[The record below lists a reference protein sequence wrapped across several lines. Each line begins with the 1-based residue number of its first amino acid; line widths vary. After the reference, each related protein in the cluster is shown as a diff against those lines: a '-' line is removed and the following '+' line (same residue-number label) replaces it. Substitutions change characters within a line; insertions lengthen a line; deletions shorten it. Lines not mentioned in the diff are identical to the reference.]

1 MACPSRGRGA
11 ENGGG
16 MVSLSRDGGP
26 AFGAHA
32 FIWAGEWTREGA
44 ERVISGAAGAGL
56 DFVEIPLLDPGSID
70 VEHTRSLLDRYG
82 LGCSC
87 SLGLPPEVHL
97 PYNPEGARRFLDDAV
112 ETTAALGSPMLT
124 GCLYTHVGT
133 LTGKPPETAELE
145 TVAHILKRTS
155 RRAAEYG
162 VELGVEAI
170 NRYETYLVNLA
181 SQADELLDRI
191 DEPNVFVHLDTYHMN
206 IEEKG
211 FYDPIVAS
219 GTRMHYIHLSES
231 DRGTPGTGNVHWD
244 EVFRGL
250 GAIDYE
256 GYMVMESFAAI
267 NEDLAGATALWR
279 DVVGDPETLI
289 RDGLGFLRAKAA
301 EYDLLRDSGE
311 SRQVR

>member
-1 MACPSRGRGA
+1 MTALSKDGA
-11 ENGGG
+11 
-16 MVSLSRDGGP
+16 P

-44 ERVISGAAGAGL
+44 ERVISGAAEAGL

-97 PYNPEGARRFLDDAV
+97 PSNPEGARRFLDGAV

-133 LTGKPPETAELE
+133 LTGKPPEPAEIEL
-145 TVAHILKRTS
+145 VVRILKETA

-162 VELGVEAI
+162 VELGIEAI
-170 NRYETYLVNLA
+170 NRYETYLLNLA
-181 SQADELLDRI
+181 SHAGELLDRI

-206 IEEKG
+206 IEERG
-211 FYDPIVAS
+211 FYEPIVS
-219 GTRMHYIHLSES
+219 LGSRLGYIHLSES
-231 DRGTPGTGNVHWD
+231 DRGTPGTANVHWD

-250 GAIDYE
+250 KDIDY
-256 GYMVMESFAAI
+256 GGALAIESFAAV
-267 NEDLAGATALWR
+267 NEALIGATALWR
-279 DVVGDPETLI
+279 DVVGDPDALV
-289 RDGLGFLRAKAA
+289 RGGLAFLRAMGR
-301 EYDLLRDSGE
+301 EHGVL
-311 SRQVR
+311 